1 MGDFEKESL
10 SALPDNE
17 ADDLEIR
24 RVLKDCEQDPALLE
38 TWERFS
44 LVQALLHE
52 PAVPVS
58 ADLAPAISAQIAQEP
73 LIVSARS
80 VKPATGKP
88 SSWQQ
93 YFAKVA
99 IAASV
104 ALVFIVAVQSSLD
117 NTAMPVAQQA
127 PAVENA
133 LPTDQLQDPTLV
145 AESVAVKLDPA
156 AQQRLREYLGNWTID
171 EAEPVLMEHIQDS
184 RLFRL
189 VNELVPKTTQ

>member
-1 MGDFEKESL
+1 MSELEKESL
-10 SALPDNE
+10 SALLDNE

-24 RVLKDCEQDPALLE
+24 RVLKYCEQDPALLE

-52 PAVPVS
+52 PAMPVS
-58 ADLAPAISAQIAQEP
+58 AELAPAISAQIAKEP
-73 LIVSARS
+73 LAVSAHS
-80 VKPATGKP
+80 VKPSTGKP

-93 YFAKVA
+93 YFVKVA
-99 IAASV
+99 VAASV

-117 NTAMPVAQQA
+117 NGAMPVAQQA

-133 LPTDQLQDPTLV
+133 VPTAQLQNPTLV

-171 EAEPVLMEHIQDS
+171 EAEPVRTEHIQDS

-189 VNELVPKTTQ
+189 VNELVPKPPQ

>member
-1 MGDFEKESL
+1 MSDFEKESL
-10 SALPDNE
+10 SALLDNE

-24 RVLKDCEQDPALLE
+24 RVLKYCEQDPALLE

-73 LIVSARS
+73 LAVSARS
-80 VKPATGKP
+80 VEPATGKP
-88 SSWQQ
+88 SSWPQ
-93 YFAKVA
+93 YLAKVA
-99 IAASV
+99 VAASV

-117 NTAMPVAQQA
+117 NRAMPVAQQA

-133 LPTDQLQDPTLV
+133 LPAAQLEDPTLV

-156 AQQRLREYLGNWTID
+156 AQQRLHEYLSNWTID
-171 EAEPVLMEHIQDS
+171 EAEPVRMEHIQDS
-184 RLFRL
+184 PLFRL

>member
-1 MGDFEKESL
+1 MSELEKESL
-10 SALPDNE
+10 SALLDNE

-24 RVLKDCEQDPALLE
+24 RVLKYCEQNPALLE

-58 ADLAPAISAQIAQEP
+58 ADLALAISAQIAEEP
-73 LIVSARS
+73 LAVSAHS
-80 VKPATGKP
+80 VKPAIGKP
-88 SSWQQ
+88 SNWQQ

-117 NTAMPVAQQA
+117 NTAVPVAQQA
-127 PAVENA
+127 PAVENGV
-133 LPTDQLQDPTLV
+133 PTASPQDPTLV
-145 AESVAVKLDPA
+145 AERAAVELDPA

-171 EAEPVLMEHIQDS
+171 EAEPVRTEHIQDS

-189 VNELVPKTTQ
+189 VNELVPKPPQ

>member
-1 MGDFEKESL
+1 MSELEKESL
-10 SALPDNE
+10 SALLDNE
-17 ADDLEIR
+17 ADDLEIG
-24 RVLKDCEQDPALLE
+24 RVLKYCEQNPALLE

-58 ADLAPAISAQIAQEP
+58 ADLAPAISAQIAEEP
-73 LIVSARS
+73 LAVSAHS
-80 VKPATGKP
+80 VKPSTGKP
-88 SSWQQ
+88 SNWQQ

-99 IAASV
+99 IAAAV

-117 NTAMPVAQQA
+117 NTAVPVAQQA
-127 PAVENA
+127 PAVENGV
-133 LPTDQLQDPTLV
+133 PTASPQDPTLV
-145 AESVAVKLDPA
+145 AERAAVELDPA

-171 EAEPVLMEHIQDS
+171 EAEPVRTEHIQDS

-189 VNELVPKTTQ
+189 VNELVPKPPQ

>member
-1 MGDFEKESL
+1 MSEFEKESL
-10 SALPDNE
+10 SALLDNE

-24 RVLKDCEQDPALLE
+24 RVLKYCEQDPALLE

-80 VKPATGKP
+80 VKPVTGKP
-88 SSWQQ
+88 SSCRQ

-127 PAVENA
+127 PAEENA
-133 LPTDQLQDPTLV
+133 VPTARLQDPILV
-145 AESVAVKLDPA
+145 AEGVAVKLDPA

-171 EAEPVLMEHIQDS
+171 EAEPVRTEHIQDS
-184 RLFRL
+184 PLFRL
-189 VNELVPKTTQ
+189 INELVTKPRQ